1 LTVGRRG
8 RSEGE
13 AVRETVA
20 GEGIGVERRTTVA
33 GRAPAPV
40 PGEAGAA
47 WVDLLDPTPEQDREL
62 LARLGVDLPTRAEMA
77 EIESSSRAYEEGG
90 VAYLTALVVC
100 RTDGDQPGTTPVSF
114 VLTPTHLVTVRFADL
129 APFRAFAARC
139 ARQPKNAEN
148 SAAAFAGLIEAIVD
162 RTADVLERADA
173 ELAEVSA
180 EVFRP
185 GKAAAASAGWPRR
198 QSPRDLDGL
207 VERIGRHHDL
217 LSTVRE
223 SLLTLQRVVAFARQ
237 AAGSWMPAEA
247 KARLKTAERDMR
259 SIMEHDA
266 HLTQKAGFLLD
277 ATLGLINN
285 QQNKIIKIFSV
296 VAVVFMPP
304 TLVASIYGMN
314 FAHMPELA
322 RAWGYPASLALMA
335 LAAVAPY
342 LYFKR
347 RGWL

>member
-1 LTVGRRG
+1 M
-8 RSEGE
+8 
-13 AVRETVA
+13 RETVA
-20 GEGIGVERRTTVA
+20 GEGTGVEQRTVA
-33 GRAPAPV
+33 AGGAPGPV

-47 WVDLLDPTPEQDREL
+47 WVDLLDPTPEQDREVL
-62 LARLGVDLPTRAEMA
+62 MRLGVDIPTREEME
-77 EIESSSRAYEEGG
+77 EIESSSRVYEENG

-100 RTDGDQPGTTPVSF
+100 RTDTDEPGTTPVSF

-129 APFRAFAARC
+129 TPFRAFAARC
-139 ARQPKNAEN
+139 ARQPNNAET
-148 SAAAFAGLIEAIVD
+148 SATAFAGLVEAIVD

-173 ELAEVSA
+173 ELAKVSA

-185 GKAAAASAGWPRR
+185 KAAAAGRR
-198 QSPRDLDGL
+198 RRRREPQDLDEL
-207 VERIGRHHDL
+207 VERIGRRHDL

-237 AAGSWMPAEA
+237 VAGAWLPEEA
-247 KARLKTAERDMR
+247 KARLATAERDVH
-259 SIMEHDA
+259 SLMEHDG
-266 HLTQKAGFLLD
+266 HLTQKVAFLLD

-322 RAWGYPASLALMA
+322 QRWGYPASLALMVV
-335 LAAVAPY
+335 AAIAPY
-342 LYFKR
+342 LYFKH

>member
-1 LTVGRRG
+1 M
-8 RSEGE
+8 
-13 AVRETVA
+13 RETVA
-20 GEGIGVERRTTVA
+20 GGKIGVEQQTVAA
-33 GRAPAPV
+33 GRAPAAAV
-40 PGEAGAA
+40 PGEAAAA

-62 LARLGVDLPTRAEMA
+62 LARLGVDIPTREEMA

-90 VAYLTALVVC
+90 VAYLTALVLC
-100 RTDGDQPGTTPVSF
+100 RSDTDHPGATPVSF
-114 VLTPTHLVTVRFADL
+114 VLTPTHLVTVRFAEL
-129 APFRAFAARC
+129 AAFRAFAARC
-139 ARQPKNAEN
+139 ARQPRIAGG
-148 SAAAFAGLIEAIVD
+148 SVLAFAGLVEAIVD

-173 ELAEVSA
+173 ALAEVSA

-185 GKAAAASAGWPRR
+185 GKAGAGAAGAGRPRR
-198 QSPRDLDGL
+198 RTPRDLDEL

-223 SLLTLQRVVAFARQ
+223 SLHTLQRVVSFARQ
-237 AAGSWMPAEA
+237 AADGWMPEEGRAQLA
-247 KARLKTAERDMR
+247 TAERDLR
-259 SIMEHDA
+259 SLVEHDA

-304 TLVASIYGMN
+304 TLVASVYGMN

-322 RAWGYPASLALMA
+322 QAWGYPASLALMA

>member
-1 LTVGRRG
+1 M
-8 RSEGE
+8 
-13 AVRETVA
+13 RETVA
-20 GEGIGVERRTTVA
+20 GGKIGVEQQTVAA
-33 GRAPAPV
+33 GRAPAAAV
-40 PGEAGAA
+40 PGEAAAA

-62 LARLGVDLPTRAEMA
+62 LARLGVDIPTREEME

-90 VAYLTALVVC
+90 IAYLTALVLC
-100 RTDGDQPGTTPVSF
+100 RSDTDHPGATPVSF
-114 VLTPTHLVTVRFADL
+114 VLTPTHLVTVRFAEL
-129 APFRAFAARC
+129 AAFRAFAARC
-139 ARQPKNAEN
+139 ARQPRIAQG
-148 SAAAFAGLIEAIVD
+148 SVLAFAGLVEAIVD

-173 ELAEVSA
+173 ALAAVSA

-185 GKAAAASAGWPRR
+185 GEAGAAGAGRRPRR
-198 QSPRDLDGL
+198 TPRDLDEL

-223 SLLTLQRVVAFARQ
+223 SLHTLQRVVSFARQ
-237 AAGSWMPAEA
+237 AADGWMPEEGRAQLA
-247 KARLKTAERDMR
+247 TAERDLH
-259 SIMEHDA
+259 SLVEHDG

-304 TLVASIYGMN
+304 TLVASVYGMN
-314 FAHMPELA
+314 FARMPELA
-322 RAWGYPASLALMA
+322 QAWGYPASLALMA